1 MPIFTEE
8 NAKCIL
14 CELKKKIQG
23 SMGVKNAIRQG
34 SVGFENWVQIEMS
47 GILKEYINGDRIAIE
62 KAHDICIYDNRN
74 VPKVVIEIKII
85 KNSERDIPAIKRDID
100 KLKNFEPNNV
110 AMERAFFCVLYKSNG
125 RITCQDTLNRISVYI
140 EQQEAQIIVQKEFYV
155 NNNAVEHI
163 EVVLYLNRWGG
174 IVA

>member
-85 KNSERDIPAIKRDID
+85 KNIANNLCLNLLNSKSIQIPTTNKETTIKAI
-100 KLKNFEPNNV
+100 P
-110 AMERAFFCVLYKSNG
+110 
-125 RITCQDTLNRISVYI
+125 T
-140 EQQEAQIIVQKEFYV
+140 II
-155 NNNAVEHI
+155 
-163 EVVLYLNRWGG
+163 
-174 IVA
+174 